1 MQSGKKPNKHPST
14 PVPAAPLHASI
25 PGTKRVE
32 AGKPEPRHYP
42 EGLSWRT
49 SGSFEP
55 MCLLFLKVTRYRK
68 KKASSQNG

>member
-42 EGLSWRT
+42 VKMNVHS
-49 SGSFEP
+49 S
-55 MCLLFLKVTRYRK
+55 LLKLEC
-68 KKASSQNG
+68 NGQVD